1 MQRFDDLLLHF
12 FGNLQMPVL
21 NEIMI
26 FISAIGN
33 AGIVWIAFGLVL
45 ICFKKTRKTGITVLI
60 ALIISLLIG
69 NLTIKPLVAR
79 QRPFEA
85 NELSLLISPPKDR
98 SFPSGHAMS
107 SFAASV
113 AVILT
118 NRKLGIPAICV
129 AVLIAFSR
137 LYLQVHYFTDVV
149 VGIILGILYAI
160 IANAIVKYISNKK
173 QLS

>member
-1 MQRFDDLLLHF
+1 MQKFDDLLLHF
-12 FGNLQMPVL
+12 FGSLQLPVL

-26 FISAIGN
+26 FISTIGN
-33 AGIVWIAFGLVL
+33 AGIIWIALGLAL
-45 ICFKKTRKTGITVLI
+45 LCFKKTRKTGITVI
-60 ALIISLLIG
+60 AALIISLLIG

-85 NELSLLISPPKDR
+85 NEINLLITAPKDR

-113 AVILT
+113 AVILN

-129 AVLIAFSR
+129 ATLIAFSR
-137 LYLQVHYFTDVV
+137 LYLQVHYFTDVI
-149 VGIILGILYAI
+149 VGIILGILYAVIAHAI
-160 IANAIVKYISNKK
+160 IKYIINKK